1 MVVWRDLLERQR
13 RELLGARLLGVRG
26 TIERDGDVV
35 HVIARRLSDHSR
47 LIGALDAPARN
58 FH

>member
-1 MVVWRDLLERQR
+1 
-13 RELLGARLLGVRG
+13 VRG
-26 TIERDGDVV
+26 SIERDGDVV
-35 HVIARRLSDHSR
+35 HVIARRLSDHSA

>member
-1 MVVWRDLLERQR
+1 
-13 RELLGARLLGVRG
+13 
-26 TIERDGDVV
+26 VV